1 MNDPIDL
8 FKHFKNPAE
17 SGRKHRSAISKFLKD
32 DEHSVLAITS
42 IQGSGKTTAIIDEF
56 AKSEDGILLTQSNDK
71 IDELVRIINNR
82 YPELE
87 YKAIYGLE
95 RACRSYRADDGIKKK
110 VGKLRNIGILTEDI
124 HRMICE
130 DEECGFLTQDKEMTG
145 RIIESV
151 ARFEAQITFG
161 KQYHDLHSGRIIFID
176 EADGLLNQM
185 PTSIPVMPYKNERLQ
200 IDSLYLP
207 KIYRIESPEGTV
219 TELLEQYKQLL
230 KKGIEENETQ
240 IKYFTDLIRLITQKF
255 YSLENNKISELSP
268 IFFIFNEVLEKRMKL
283 VIGTA
288 SMRNHRI
295 NFHRMNDLMGLAHTL
310 TYAKNLDDL
319 TNGKMTTKQLDRYLQ
334 IDDSLRI
341 VKPEI
346 LEFEADFIPGFIDVF
361 VLQSNSHSYS
371 NAHYKRAF
379 RSNDEELK
387 RKTFKEL
394 RSGIIAAVRFCE
406 LQSGR
411 KANRILL
418 ITFKTVMNAIEE
430 YRMKLRKQRHG
441 DRDPLFMQM
450 DILPLFSNRMHGINA
465 NLDGYDLLIT
475 IGDPLDPI
483 ASKFASDTGII
494 ELNKRGFRIK
504 EDTDPAI
511 KKEIYRTMI
520 SELLEAFHRG
530 RSEIPIVALSNFL
543 TPEDKGD
550 FRMIKEMLEDDN
562 FTLIN
567 VFVKLWKIVHRQRTP
582 EIEVFLTSLKEEL
595 GFELK

>member
-1 MNDPIDL
+1 MNNDKDL

-17 SGRKHRSAISKFLKD
+17 SGKKHRSAISKFLKD

-95 RACRSYRADDGIKKK
+95 RVCSTYRSDDGVKAY
-110 VGKLRNIGILTEDI
+110 VGRLREIGVLTKHI
-124 HRMICE
+124 HERICK
-130 DEECGFLTQDKEMTG
+130 DEECRFITQDKDMEG

-151 ARFEAQITFG
+151 ARFEAQITMG
-161 KQYHDLHSGRIIFID
+161 KQFRNMHWNRLILID
-176 EADGLLNQM
+176 EADGLLNQRA
-185 PTSIPVMPYKNERLQ
+185 TSITVMPYDHHRLQ
-200 IDSLYLP
+200 IDSPYLP
-207 KIYRIESPEGTV
+207 EIHKIKAPKNTFNELMDGYN
-219 TELLEQYKQLL
+219 ELLDD
-230 KKGIEENETQ
+230 IDANEYL
-240 IKYFTDLIRLITQKF
+240 IRNATDLIRLLTHGF
-255 YSLENNKISELSP
+255 YSVESRKISELSP
-268 IFFIFNEVLEKRMKL
+268 IFFIFNEVLERRMKL
-283 VIGTA
+283 IIGTA

-295 NFHRMNDLMGLAHTL
+295 NFHRMNDLMRLAHVL
-310 TYAKNLDDL
+310 TYAKNIDNL
-319 TNGKMTTKQLDRYLQ
+319 TDGKITTKQRDRYLQ

-406 LQSGR
+406 LQRGK

-418 ITFKTVMNAIEE
+418 ITFKSVMNAIEE
-430 YRMKLRKQRHG
+430 YKMKLRKQRHG

-465 NLDGYDLLIT
+465 NTEGYDLLIT

-511 KKEIYRTMI
+511 KKEIYRTII

-543 TPEDKGD
+543 TPEEKED
-550 FRMIKEMLEDDN
+550 FRMIRGILEADN
-562 FTLIN
+562 FNLIN
-567 VFVKLWKIVHRQRTP
+567 VYGKLWKMVHRQRTQ
-582 EIEVFLTSLKEEL
+582 EMEVFIKSLNEEL